1 MDQQTAKIL
10 ISKGETTTVEFKMK
24 ANHPEKIIRE
34 VVAFANTEGGHLFIG
49 VADNRTIAGL
59 KYPDEDEY
67 VLVKSIEE
75 LCRPQIDFEVETIR
89 FQEDLQ
95 ILHFDIKEGTDK
107 PHFAFLEKRHR
118 YGKAFVRV
126 NDKSIQASYEMRKIL
141 KERDK
146 NKNPISFEEST
157 MELFKYFEKNPS
169 ITLSQYRQLSGLN
182 KRLASNKLVSLAL
195 SGALRI
201 VPNEGED
208 LFTPIQ

>member
-126 NDKSIQASYEMRKIL
+126 NDKSIQASYEMRKI
-141 KERDK
+141 
-146 NKNPISFEEST
+146 
-157 MELFKYFEKNPS
+157 
-169 ITLSQYRQLSGLN
+169 
-182 KRLASNKLVSLAL
+182 
-195 SGALRI
+195 
-201 VPNEGED
+201 
-208 LFTPIQ
+208 